1 MTLQAVR
8 TTGQSR
14 RRRKLG
20 EIVAERIIAEI
31 IQQGWREGEVLGTER
46 DFMERYR
53 VSRATFREAMRQ
65 VEWHGAAGMRRGA
78 NGGLVVK
85 APARDAIVFAFKTY
99 FELTKV
105 PLADREAVSEIL
117 RKAVRVK
124 PDSGEN
130 LAISLFLEALDDRTV
145 DDLAEQRRSAGST
158 AKLSEQVAFRIVQD
172 IENLGATKGA
182 NLGNE
187 VDLQARYNVSRAVL
201 REALRPLELHDIV
214 RVKTGVAGGI
224 LVHEV
229 DPGYTIDLAT
239 TYLAYARIPFSHIW
253 EAHAPLEF
261 AAIEGFAARA
271 SEGDLAR
278 LERAFTRLNA
288 ASPAHYL
295 IAASE
300 FHQVIADGCGN
311 RALALLVRLF
321 LTYTPKVLPTPDE
334 RFLPMLKT
342 AHLDIIKALRER
354 DSDHAR
360 AIMTG
365 MFDHSRKW
373 LLRAEER
380 SRPRAEG

>member
-1 MTLQAVR
+1 MTMQAVR
-8 TTGQSR
+8 NSGQSR

-20 EIVAERIIAEI
+20 ELVAERIIAEI

-105 PLADREAVSEIL
+105 PHADRESVSEIL
-117 RKAVRVK
+117 RNAVRAR

-130 LAISLFLEALDDRTV
+130 LAIGLFLEALDKRTV
-145 DDLAEQRRSAGST
+145 DELAEQRRSAGTS

-187 VDLQARYNVSRAVL
+187 VDLQTRYNVSRAVL
-201 REALRPLELHDIV
+201 REALRPLELHDII
-214 RVKTGVAGGI
+214 RVKTGVMGGI

-239 TYLAYARIPFSHIW
+239 TYLGYARIPFSHIW

-261 AAIEGFAARA
+261 AALDGFIERAGAA
-271 SEGDLAR
+271 DLAR
-278 LERAFTRLNA
+278 LERAFLRLNT
-288 ASPAHYL
+288 ASAPHYL
-295 IAASE
+295 VAASE

-311 RALALLVRLF
+311 RALAVLVRLF
-321 LTYTPKVLPTPDE
+321 LTHIPKVLPTPDE
-334 RFLPMLKT
+334 RFLPMLK
-342 AHLDIIKALRER
+342 AGHLEIVEALRER
-354 DSDHAR
+354 DSAR
-360 AIMTG
+360 ARATMAG
-365 MFDHSRKW
+365 LFDHSRRW

-380 SRPRAEG
+380 TRFRADS